1 MKSPFTIFYTDDD
14 QDDLEFFRDV
24 VSSLDRPVDVV
35 THDKPDKLLTD
46 LKNPPPSPQIIFLDV
61 NMPGK
66 NGFDLLREIRN
77 HEDFHSIPIVM
88 FSTSTDEGY
97 IAKSRHLGAN
107 FYLPKLSSF
116 DEFKKSI
123 NYTLSINWSTF
134 KPSATDFIYRN

>member
-1 MKSPFTIFYTDDD
+1 MNCPLTIFYTDDD
-14 QDDLEFFRDV
+14 QDDLDFFKDV
-24 VSSLDRPVDVV
+24 ISSLGWSIEVV
-35 THDKPDKLLTD
+35 TQDKPDKLLVD
-46 LKNPPPSPQIIFLDV
+46 LENPPPTPQIIFLDV

-77 HEDFHSIPIVM
+77 HKDFHDIPVVM

-97 IAKSRHLGAN
+97 IAKSHNLGAN

-123 NYTLSINWSTF
+123 KYTLSINWSTF
-134 KPSATDFIYRN
+134 KPSVADFTYRN